1 MRRSTRLAVLIA
13 TAAASLAFCADGQ
26 AAIITLGSSLEQ
38 TYTPAAFTTPSTVIN
53 AFLPHSPVRSPV
65 NGVIVRW
72 RLEGSFGQFDLRV
85 LTPDGGSTYTGAGTS
100 GPQTAIGTGLE
111 TFPADLPI
119 RTGQT
124 IGLDTPGSSDLG
136 VAVTSGEA
144 GFWQPPLAD
153 GATGAAAVEVNREL
167 AFNADVQPAPTIT
180 SVSPA
185 SGVLDGG
192 TAVTISGTDFEGAGA
207 VSFGGTPTSSF
218 TVDSESQ
225 IAAVAPAAA
234 AGPVDVSVTTIA
246 GTATLTQQFTYA
258 RPALPTPPAP
268 ASTCTVPKLK
278 GKKLKAAKNALTKAH
293 CKIGKTT
300 EKNDAN
306 AKSAKVVE
314 QKPRPG
320 AVLAPGSKVSVKLSD
335 ATAR

>member
-1 MRRSTRLAVLIA
+1 
-13 TAAASLAFCADGQ
+13 
-26 AAIITLGSSLEQ
+26 
-38 TYTPAAFTTPSTVIN
+38 
-53 AFLPHSPVRSPV
+53 VRSPV

-72 RLEGSFGQFDLRV
+72 RLEGSFGQFELRV
-85 LTPDGGSTYTGAGTS
+85 LTPDGGSIYTGAGTS

-119 RTGQT
+119 SAGQT
-124 IGLDTPGSSDLG
+124 IGLDNLGSSNLG

-153 GATGAAAVEVNREL
+153 GATSAAVLEVNREL

-185 SGVLDGG
+185 SGFVNGG

-207 VSFGGTPTSSF
+207 VTFGGTPTSSF

-234 AGPVDVSVTTIA
+234 AGPVAVSVTTVA
-246 GTATLTQQFTYA
+246 GTATSSQFFAYLSPVA
-258 RPALPTPPAP
+258 PVSPAP
-268 ASTCTVPKLK
+268 VVVKCVVPNIV
-278 GKKLKAAKNALTKAH
+278 GKHLKAAKGKIRARH
-293 CKIGKTT
+293 CRVGHVVRLEGVTGKTGT
-300 EKNDAN
+300 V
-306 AKSAKVVE
+306 AKQNPKSGKVRTV
-314 QKPRPG
+314 
-320 AVLAPGSKVSVKLSD
+320 GSKVNLKLG
-335 ATAR
+335 T